1 MTNELLQ
8 LIFGY
13 DYFIH
18 IDKYPRCENLKF
30 LEKNWK
36 IFFLHLRKKIYLKT
50 IFGKS
55 ITSDNCPPFFGT
67 KYPLCKAKYG
77 KGGGQGPVINWLIR
91 T

>member
-1 MTNELLQ
+1 MLNELLQ

-36 IFFLHLRKKIYLKT
+36 NFSQDSPHDLKILKKIS
-50 IFGKS
+50 GKS
-55 ITSDNCPPFFGT
+55 WST
-67 KYPLCKAKYG
+67 L
-77 KGGGQGPVINWLIR
+77 
-91 T
+91 